1 MPTEPNPQLYLLAQC
16 RQLRLQVQLLRVRRP
31 HRPADPR
38 PQQEEGAYY
47 GTRVLIQWVTDPAQW
62 HPHT

>member
-1 MPTEPNPQLYLLAQC
+1 MPTQPNAQHYLLAQC
-16 RQLRLQVQLLRVRRP
+16 RQLRLQVQLLRIRRP

-47 GTRVLIQWVTDPAQW
+47 IWCVVCVV
-62 HPHT
+62 